1 MLGNFLESPTGSAL
15 FRPPTL
21 HEAVA
26 ALPLSG
32 SGELT
37 REMLAPL
44 AETGEAA
51 AVVLRCADELDWL
64 PGLVEV
70 VRTACQAQSKDPF
83 QRRGDGIDTLCDHLA
98 HHIDRIVLVL
108 RGAYAE
114 LEPSTQAQ
122 HP

>member
-1 MLGNFLESPTGSAL
+1 MRVFLAKEIHSSRFLQAL
-15 FRPPTL
+15 YVSSL
-21 HEAVA
+21 IYL
-26 ALPLSG
+26 ALPLFIFFVG
-32 SGELT
+32 Y
-37 REMLAPL
+37 
-44 AETGEAA
+44 
-51 AVVLRCADELDWL
+51 LDWL